1 MAGRPRL
8 PDAMAKATGA
18 AAKNPQRFRD
28 RKPPKSPPLGKPPR
42 TLGPD
47 EVEAWETFA
56 DELPWLCK
64 ADRTVLEIA
73 SRLAAAMRRDFLAF
87 PISGIAQLRMCLTQM
102 GATPAD
108 RSKVG
113 GGKDEDD
120 EDPLDAFIN

>member
-1 MAGRPRL
+1 MKPHALLLLALSSLLVAQTNKPTAPTARSFL
-8 PDAMAKATGA
+8 PDEA
-18 AAKNPQRFRD
+18 
-28 RKPPKSPPLGKPPR
+28 
-42 TLGPD
+42 
-47 EVEAWETFA
+47 EAWETFA

-73 SRLAAAMRRDFLAF
+73 SRLAAAMRRDFGSF

-113 GGKDEDD
+113 GGKDDDD
-120 EDPLDAFIN
+120 EDPLDAFLN